1 MDKYIKDHQLEFNF
15 LVSSF
20 CAFFRKKVVK
30 ITLNEMSETYD
41 IPVSTIAN
49 FEQGHSS
56 NLRFIYLYLTL
67 CKTQQQKN
75 IFINSVSGILERSY
89 HNRTEKYFH

>member
-1 MDKYIKDHQLEFNF
+1 MDKNIKDQQLEFNF

-49 FEQGHSS
+49 FEQGRSS
-56 NLRFIYLYLTL
+56 NLRFVYLYLTL
-67 CKTQQQKN
+67 CRTQQQKN
-75 IFINSVSGILERSY
+75 IFINSVSAILERNY
-89 HNRTEKYFH
+89 YNG